1 MPSRK
6 QRILERV
13 QALQEKGQRPT
24 YSDIRNRD
32 RIGDGKAVHE
42 AIAELIAEGHLR
54 RVVTFRAKAQP
65 DTIPKN
71 GEVKTDAFN
80 PSRGS
85 D

>member
-1 MPSRK
+1 MPNPNRR

-24 YSDIRNRD
+24 YSDIRNRA

-54 RVVTFRAKAQP
+54 SVVTFRAKAQP
-65 DTIPKN
+65 DSSNHPTNPKD
-71 GEVKTDAFN
+71 GEVKN
-80 PSRGS
+80 
-85 D
+85 

>member
-1 MPSRK
+1 
-6 QRILERV
+6 
-13 QALQEKGQRPT
+13 
-24 YSDIRNRD
+24 
-32 RIGDGKAVHE
+32 VHE